1 MSTRRRGIR
10 HEVVATTAGDRPRC
24 LRFEADSVR
33 LVGPSGALAV
43 GCPPRRRGSSMMTSP
58 TETEQDAGRDVT
70 GMRSALRRAV
80 LAARSPIP
88 VQILG
93 RTLLRAALVGVAAG
107 LIGSLFFLGVE
118 VVQQVV
124 LERLCGYVPLR
135 AAGERI
141 TGDVGQ
147 TAFRWWLV
155 WLMPALGALG
165 AGLVSRSAPETRGGG
180 ADAIIEAFH
189 SRRGYVRRRV
199 PLLKGLASVLTLGF
213 GGSGGRE
220 GPTMQMGGAIG
231 SIIGQYL
238 RVTDRE
244 RRILLVAG
252 LAAGMAAVFRTPL
265 GAALLAVEVLHRD
278 DFETEALVPSVLASV
293 VAYSVFVS
301 IFGESTL
308 FAHAAKYPFYPVHLP
323 LYALMAVVVSLVAS
337 TFLSVLRGVQ
347 KATVRLPTPD
357 WAKPAV
363 GGLLLGVG
371 AVPVIMLVG
380 PQLGHEGMGLGIL
393 GGGYGAAQVAISGAS
408 WFPGGWRGVEL
419 LSLLG
424 VAKIV
429 ATALTVGSGGS
440 AGDFG
445 PSLVIGGIF
454 GGAFGRAAQLLLHDP
469 RIDPGAF
476 ALVGM
481 GTFYGGLAHVPIA
494 SLVMVCEL
502 AGSYDLLVPLMLATG
517 ISFIA
522 LRHRSLYHAQ
532 RPSWR
537 ESPAHRDELVTDVL
551 RGMRVGDVLVKD
563 RPFVVFA
570 RDTPATEVVQ
580 RVAGGGWQDIFPVLS
595 ADKNVVG
602 VITTEVLRTVMQ
614 EPEISAIAIAD
625 DLMSPPIVVGEGED
639 VNAALELLLMHGAR
653 EIVVVDDE
661 GGIVGFLD
669 EAEITQLY
677 RGATQGAS
685 TPAPKVT

>member
-1 MSTRRRGIR
+1 MT
-10 HEVVATTAGDRPRC
+10 
-24 LRFEADSVR
+24 
-33 LVGPSGALAV
+33 
-43 GCPPRRRGSSMMTSP
+43 TSP
-58 TETEQDAGRDVT
+58 TELQPDTGRDET
-70 GMRSALRRAV
+70 RMRSVLRRAV

-88 VQILG
+88 VQLLG

-107 LIGSLFFLGVE
+107 LIGSIFFFGVE
-118 VVQQVV
+118 VVQKFV

-135 AAGERI
+135 AEGERI
-141 TGDVGQ
+141 TGEVGL
-147 TAFRWWLV
+147 TPFRWWLV

-165 AGLVSRSAPETRGGG
+165 AGLLSRSAPETRGGG

-199 PLLKGLASVLTLGF
+199 PLLKALASILTLGF

-323 LYALMAVVVSLVAS
+323 LYALLAVVVSLVAS
-337 TFLSVLRGVQ
+337 AFLTILRGVQ
-347 KATVRLPTPD
+347 SATKRIPIAD

-363 GGLLLGVG
+363 GGLVLGVA
-371 AVPVIMLVG
+371 AVPIVMIVG

-393 GGGYGAAQVAISGAS
+393 GGGYGAAQVAITGAS

-424 VAKIV
+424 CAKII
-429 ATALTVGSGGS
+429 ATSLTVGSGGS

-454 GGAFGRAAQLLLHDP
+454 GGAFGRTAQLLLHDP

-481 GTFYGGLAHVPIA
+481 GTLYGGLAHVPIA

-537 ESPAHRDELVTDVL
+537 ESPAHHDEFVNDVL
-551 RGMRVGDVLVKD
+551 RDIRVGDVLVKD

-570 RDTPATEVVQ
+570 RATPAVEVIH
-580 RVAGGGWQDIFPVLS
+580 RVAAGGWQDVFPVLS
-595 ADKNVVG
+595 EDKNVVG
-602 VITTEVLRTVMQ
+602 VITTEILRTVMQ
-614 EPEISAIAIAD
+614 EPEISAFAIAD
-625 DLMSPPIVVGEGED
+625 DLMEPPIVVGEGED
-639 VNAALELLLMHGAR
+639 VNAALEILLLHGAR
-653 EIVVVDDE
+653 ELVVVDDE
-661 GGIVGFLD
+661 GRIVGFLD
-669 EAEITQLY
+669 EAEITRLY
-677 RGATQGAS
+677 REATHGAS
-685 TPAPKVT
+685 PSTPKAS